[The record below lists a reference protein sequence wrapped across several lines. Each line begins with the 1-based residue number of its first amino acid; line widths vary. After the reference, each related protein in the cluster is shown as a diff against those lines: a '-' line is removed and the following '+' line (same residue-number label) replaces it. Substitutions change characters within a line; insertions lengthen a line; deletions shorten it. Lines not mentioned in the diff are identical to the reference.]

1 MGLFGSKEL
10 IGLDIGSSS
19 VKMAHVK
26 AVGAENRLRK
36 FGVFPL
42 PADAIV
48 DGAIMDHGA
57 VVEGIKTALR
67 ELKIHEKEVAISLS
81 GHSVIIKKVQ
91 LPTTTAEELEES
103 IQWEVEQYIPFD
115 IKDVKIDFQVI
126 GPLKDDPSKMD
137 VLLVAAK
144 TDLINDYMSVV
155 KDAGLVP
162 RIVDIDSLAAGNA
175 FELTHPVS
183 DEQVPMVVNVGASF
197 MNINI
202 LHAGVPLFTRDVPMG
217 GGMYTT
223 EIQKQV
229 AVSFETAEE
238 YKTGKEGT
246 RGARRE
252 GHRDHE
258 GRIEPSRHR
267 GATILQLLL
276 RDLPRPPGD
285 ESVPDRRCLQV
296 SVPEGDAGGKNRGR
310 RGDLRS
316 VRGVDG
322 GRKSRRLVRGFPTQ
336 HLRNGVGRSRAA
348 EPGGSRM
355 IRINLVRG
363 KRKKRRELDG
373 GATWIALPLVVL
385 AATIYFHTTVSG
397 RISKLDAEIGK
408 ANSEI
413 VRLKKEIGEVEKF
426 KARKAELQKKVDI
439 ISNLQKGRTGP
450 VRYFEAL
457 SASIPE
463 KCWIDTLGVKDEQVT
478 LSGVA
483 LNNYTIANFMTALGQ
498 TGRFRNV
505 VLGAAEQTIGG
516 GCETREVQ
524 LDVPDGQLNA
534 LSPGEDTEWR

>member
-26 AVGAENRLRK
+26 AVGVENRLRK

-48 DGAIMDHGA
+48 DGAIMDHAA

-155 KDAGLVP
+155 RDAGLVP

-229 AVSFETAEE
+229 AVSFDTAEE
-238 YKTGKEGT
+238 YKTGKKDAGERSEKVTEIMKVVSGLL
-246 RGARRE
+246 
-252 GHRDHE
+252 
-258 GRIEPSRHR
+258 
-267 GATILQLLL
+267 ATEAQ
-276 RDLPRPPGD
+276 R
-285 ESVPDRRCLQV
+285 SCNFFSATYPDRLVTKVYLTGGASRSAFLKEMLAEKIGVDVEIFDPFEGLTVDEKAVDPSVVSQLNTSATV
-296 SVPEGDAGGKNRGR
+296 SVGLA
-310 RGDLRS
+310 
-316 VRGVDG
+316 
-322 GRKSRRLVRGFPTQ
+322 
-336 HLRNGVGRSRAA
+336 LRNLEA
-348 EPGGSRM
+348 
-355 IRINLVRG
+355 RG
-363 KRKKRRELDG
+363 
-373 GATWIALPLVVL
+373 
-385 AATIYFHTTVSG
+385 
-397 RISKLDAEIGK
+397 
-408 ANSEI
+408 
-413 VRLKKEIGEVEKF
+413 
-426 KARKAELQKKVDI
+426 
-439 ISNLQKGRTGP
+439 
-450 VRYFEAL
+450 
-457 SASIPE
+457 
-463 KCWIDTLGVKDEQVT
+463 
-478 LSGVA
+478 
-483 LNNYTIANFMTALGQ
+483 
-498 TGRFRNV
+498 
-505 VLGAAEQTIGG
+505 
-516 GCETREVQ
+516 
-524 LDVPDGQLNA
+524 
-534 LSPGEDTEWR
+534 